1 MTIGLKKMVV
11 GHSKGMDTE
20 GVYGHPLAG
29 DMEKAANYT
38 HAAFESIIK
47 KQA

>member
-1 MTIGLKKMVV
+1 MVV
-11 GHSKGMDTE
+11 GHSRDMDTE
-20 GVYGHPLAG
+20 GVYGHQLAG
-29 DMEKAANYT
+29 DMEKAASYT

>member
-1 MTIGLKKMVV
+1 MVV
-11 GHSKGMDTE
+11 GHSKDMDTE
-20 GVYGHPLAG
+20 GVYGHQLAG
-29 DMEKAANYT
+29 DMDKAASYT